1 MLMRFVTYLLI
12 IRANFSGRIGLIE
25 IGTTFAALVDEPKRD
40 AQLPALAHCLGQH
53 WRREKVTINFD
64 NALGPHAEALSLRG
78 KRTEVLARNIAHADT
93 PGYLARDLDF
103 KAELAS
109 RLEGAPPGA
118 QVPVKRTHAGHQSL
132 RDASAGQDL
141 VTLKYRT
148 PLMGSFDG
156 NSVDTQTEQALFA
169 ENNMQFQASLR
180 FLNGKFK
187 GLVSAIKGE

>member
-1 MLMRFVTYLLI
+1 MLELGTRRRTVL
-12 IRANFSGRIGLIE
+12 AE
-25 IGTTFAALVDEPKRD
+25 IN
-40 AQLPALAHCLGQH
+40 
-53 WRREKVTINFD
+53 KVTISFD

-93 PGYLARDLDF
+93 PGFLARDLDF
-103 KAELAS
+103 KAELAG
-109 RLEGAPPGA
+109 RLEGTQPGTQLA
-118 QVPVKRTHAGHQSL
+118 VRRTQAGHQPL
-132 RDASAGQDL
+132 GGAAVTPDV

-156 NSVDTQTEQALFA
+156 NTVDTQTEQALFA

-187 GLVSAIKGE
+187 GLIAAIKGE